1 MWSLLGIV
9 LSAGWLAVAYLW
21 FDREIGL
28 DNLSYVLLPEVI
40 GQYVAGLTAP
50 LILIWVLVGYLR
62 GSRGLGR
69 LSDEVGLLRED
80 LAERTRQES
89 ARLRTESEPPRRRP
103 AEAAAPQAI
112 APVARAPVVPA
123 PVVPAPAPAAPAAV
137 TPATAPPPPMA
148 PASAPP
154 AAAPVGPAPSAPR
167 AQMPAAAAVLPPV
180 AAPAAIS
187 PRPAPAPAQLA
198 ESGGNV
204 TSLAQEVARSLGR
217 LAVEPAPAPLESDGA
232 LDEEFRQLIH
242 KVGRDLNAICMDL
255 SAVLCRKSARD
266 EALKSY
272 NRGHKD
278 AFHVLVRDYL
288 SRHEPSEI
296 MSRLTQ
302 ADAQSLLHTYAMK
315 FAGLIDEA
323 ARRDASGVQEA
334 ALRRSAMGQLY
345 DEVQRHTQLARGA
358 GRA

>member
-80 LAERTRQES
+80 LAERTRQET
-89 ARLRTESEPPRRRP
+89 ARLRTDPEAPRRRP

-112 APVARAPVVPA
+112 APVALAPA
-123 PVVPAPAPAAPAAV
+123 VPAPAPAAVASV
-137 TPATAPPPPMA
+137 A
-148 PASAPP
+148 PAP
-154 AAAPVGPAPSAPR
+154 APVGPAPSAPR
-167 AQMPAAAAVLPPV
+167 AQMPAAAAVLAPV
-180 AAPAAIS
+180 AAPAALS
-187 PRPAPAPAQLA
+187 PMPAPAPAQPA

-302 ADAQSLLHTYAMK
+302 ADAQTLLHTYAMK

-345 DEVQRHTQLARGA
+345 EEVQRHTQLARGA